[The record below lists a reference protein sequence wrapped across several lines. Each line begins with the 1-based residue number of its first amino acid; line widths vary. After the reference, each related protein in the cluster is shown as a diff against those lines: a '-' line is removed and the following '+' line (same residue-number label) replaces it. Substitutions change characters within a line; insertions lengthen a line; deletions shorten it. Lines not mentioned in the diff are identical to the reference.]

1 MNRRDTIHPIL
12 VLLVTAAIATPA
24 VAEED
29 DEPIA
34 RTESAWNVTIKQDES
49 KQGEETSETMRL
61 RVFDDVDRLPPNGF
75 PGQRRPGIAVDVE
88 AEMINCPDGNTR
100 VEKVNVGGKDFDIEG
115 ECERA
120 RRGSKITVERK
131 STRSETEERSAK
143 TAEE

>member
-1 MNRRDTIHPIL
+1 VAATGT
-12 VLLVTAAIATPA
+12 TAAS
-24 VAEED
+24 D

-61 RVFDDVDRLPPNGF
+61 RVFDDVDRLPPDEF

-88 AEMINCPDGNTR
+88 AEMITCPDGNTR
-100 VEKVNVGGKDFDIEG
+100 VEKVTVGGKDFDIEG

-131 STRSETEERSAK
+131 TTHSGTEERSAK

>member
-1 MNRRDTIHPIL
+1 MKSLDKIAPVL
-12 VLLVTAAIATPA
+12 ALLLVAVTGTTAAA
-24 VAEED
+24 D
-29 DEPIA
+29 DETIS

-49 KQGEETSETMRL
+49 KQGEEISETMRI
-61 RVFDDVDRLPPNGF
+61 RVFDDVDRLPPDEF

-88 AEMINCPDGNTR
+88 AEMITCPDGNTR

-120 RRGSKITVERK
+120 RRGSKITIERK
-131 STRSETEERSAK
+131 TTRSETEERSAK